1 LTIGKTA
8 NNIGYTSA
16 KLLNM
21 LANIDTY
28 NISTEDELWVAEAII
43 HINKSNQFD
52 KAGEARDA
60 DREYHLALQ
69 AMSKLPTDLA
79 NYLYDNLT

>member
-1 LTIGKTA
+1 
-8 NNIGYTSA
+8 
-16 KLLNM
+16 M

-28 NISTEDELWVAEAII
+28 DIATDQETWVAEAVI
-43 HINKSNQFD
+43 HINKSNQFHEFG
-52 KAGEARDA
+52 KARDA